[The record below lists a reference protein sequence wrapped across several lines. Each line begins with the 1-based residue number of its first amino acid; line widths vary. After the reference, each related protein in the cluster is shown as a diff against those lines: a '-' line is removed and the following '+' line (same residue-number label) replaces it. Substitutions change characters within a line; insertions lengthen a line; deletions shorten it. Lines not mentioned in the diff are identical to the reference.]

1 MWTRTYWA
9 QFSAIKQNNTEES
22 ETCSNVAQITHSRI
36 DTNCYLSSM
45 IPLVEVSFFLPFFL
59 PFMVSTSKILRKALS

>member
-1 MWTRTYWA
+1 MWTRTYWV

-22 ETCSNVAQITHSRI
+22 ETCFNVAQITLSRI

-45 IPLVEVSFFLPFFL
+45 IPLVEGSFFLSFFL
-59 PFMVSTSKILRKALS
+59 SYIMVLQVRF